1 MNKRQ
6 SLLIGI
12 AAAAAMP
19 FALSTTLLRAAEPAQ
34 AAQKAVK
41 KASEGINVG
50 GGERGIEAVII
61 PGPPIT
67 ANDFMSSKHRTF
79 PQGMICAECHDVD
92 FTIDTVASATRLMAR
107 SSKQLSQEEI
117 WAKVVEFLPGR
128 ERFALTTAINNK
140 PLATTV
146 DMVLDKDEKVL
157 YVVSEIG
164 TEKLLQIRLNSNI
177 SAVHF
182 AGWSIAAGGP
192 QLWRSTQINGTAEVI
207 PSSDPRFSVAV
218 EKYNLVRVGK
228 ERALRRFDL
237 IRITPEQIYYFD
249 TTLGEG
255 YAVYQLWKRGRTGVI
270 TE

>member
-12 AAAAAMP
+12 AAAAAVP
-19 FALSTTLLRAAEPAQ
+19 FALSTTLLQAAEPAK
-34 AAQKAVK
+34 AGQKTP
-41 KASEGINVG
+41 EGVNVG

-67 ANDFMSSKHRTF
+67 ANDVTGSKHRKF
-79 PQGMICAECHDVD
+79 PRGMTCAECHDVD
-92 FTIDTVASATRLMAR
+92 FTIDTVASATRQMAR
-107 SSKQLSQEEI
+107 SDRQLSQEKLWEKI
-117 WAKVVEFLPGR
+117 VEFLPGR
-128 ERFALTTAINNK
+128 ERFALTTALNNK

-146 DMVLDKDEKVL
+146 DMVLDKDEQVL

-164 TEKLLQIRLNSNI
+164 TEKLLQIRKNPNI

-182 AGWSIAAGGP
+182 AGWSIAEGGP
-192 QLWRSTQINGTAEVI
+192 KLWRSTQINGTAEVI
-207 PSSDPRFSVAV
+207 PSSDPRFSIAV
-218 EKYNLVRVGK
+218 DKYNLVRVKK

-237 IRITPEQIYYFD
+237 IRIKPEQIYYFD

-255 YAVYQLWKRGRTGVI
+255 YAVYQRWLRGRTGVV
-270 TE
+270 TD